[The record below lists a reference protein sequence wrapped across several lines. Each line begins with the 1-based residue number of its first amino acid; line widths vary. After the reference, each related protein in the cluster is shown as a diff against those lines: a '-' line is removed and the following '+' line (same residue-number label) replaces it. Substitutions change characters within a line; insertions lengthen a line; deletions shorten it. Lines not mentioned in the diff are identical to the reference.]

1 MPDTNSPTLI
11 VARFLKS
18 NNYNDTLETFLAEAG
33 LDPEASTTNAT
44 DWTLEQIIEEK
55 AQFDASLTFEKTTK
69 DPEQGWHLPAPAQAH
84 MIDLQNPSNVL
95 CVAADSFGKQI
106 MTTHADKSL
115 LQFGSI
121 SPYQN
126 VNSKMDNDSPIL
138 SISPLTSDF
147 ILTSSM
153 SGQVALRHTTT
164 GNIVSKRRDHL
175 KMAVQV
181 TSARLNSYTII
192 ATAGWDQK
200 VHFYL
205 VDPGS
210 ITRARDSILNPPP
223 FEVEDDYFSP
233 PIHTLTLPTVP
244 ESILFVNHPD
254 NQALHLILSRRDS
267 SFLYYYEITPVTP
280 AEHHT
285 TNPTITYRGR
295 QNLAPHSTAWVSFT
309 PSCLRPHP
317 NDPTLLAIATSHL
330 PHMKLIIV
338 RLLFPSQTASTSS
351 PTSTTTATALATTTP
366 STQPPSSP
374 THPSTRLTL
383 SPTPNP
389 AVAAAHLDLAL
400 QDLESAS
407 ITTFTTTLSPQTP
420 YSTPNL
426 TWRPSGTGVWV
437 NGDDGVIRGIEVP
450 SGKVVAVLKEDED
463 GRGHEAGSKVRCL
476 WAGMLRGEKLGDGE
490 AKEREVL
497 VSGGFDRRV
506 IVWECQDTSIQTSA

>member
-69 DPEQGWHLPAPAQAH
+69 DIEQGWHLPAPAQAH
-84 MIDLQNPSNVL
+84 MINLQNPSNVL
-95 CVAADSFGKQI
+95 CVAANSTGNQI

-115 LQFGSI
+115 LQFDST
-121 SPYQN
+121 SPYNN
-126 VNSKMDNDSPIL
+126 VNSRLDNDSPIL

-147 ILTSSM
+147 FLTSSM
-153 SGQVALRHTTT
+153 SGQVALRHTPT

-200 VHFYL
+200 VHFHL
-205 VDPGS
+205 VEPGS
-210 ITRARDSILNPPP
+210 ITRARESILDPPP
-223 FEVEDDYFSP
+223 FEVEDDFFSP
-233 PIHTLTLPTVP
+233 PIHTITLPTVP
-244 ESILFVNHPD
+244 ESILFVTHPD
-254 NQALHLILSRRDS
+254 TQALHLILSRRDS
-267 SFLYYYEITPVTP
+267 SFLYCYEITPVSP
-280 AEHHT
+280 ARHST
-285 TNPTITYRGR
+285 TAPTITYRGR

-317 NDPTLLAIATSHL
+317 SDPTLLAIATSHL
-330 PHMKLIIV
+330 PHMKLIVV
-338 RLLFPSQTASTSS
+338 RLLFPSQTTSS
-351 PTSTTTATALATTTP
+351 TTTSTTNPTSTSTSLPTPTPGLATP
-366 STQPPSSP
+366 
-374 THPSTRLTL
+374 RLSL

-389 AVAAAHLDLAL
+389 AVASAHLDLAL

-420 YSTPNL
+420 YSTPLL

-450 SGKVVAVLKEDED
+450 SGKVVAVLKEDGD

-476 WAGMLRGEKLGDGE
+476 WAGMLKGEKLGDGE
-490 AKEREVL
+490 TKEREVL
-497 VSGGFDRRV
+497 VSGGFDRRI
-506 IVWECQDTSIQTSA
+506 IVWECQDTSIDTSA